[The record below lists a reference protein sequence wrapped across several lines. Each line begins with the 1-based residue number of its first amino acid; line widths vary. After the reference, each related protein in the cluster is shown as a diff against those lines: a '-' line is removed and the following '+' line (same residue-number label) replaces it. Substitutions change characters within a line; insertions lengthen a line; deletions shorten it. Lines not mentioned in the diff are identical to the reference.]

1 MSKSCTDQRDSCKT
15 SRFKGRTCSEQARF
29 PLNEQVEGPN
39 LLGTTKFPLNEQVR
53 GPNLLGTSKTRHFV
67 QEMGKSCTRQAKSD
81 VFVQKKA
88 KSCTEWEC
96 GLAKHCGTA
105 AGLTPKPAA
114 TAGSAA
120 WSFQGLHLRFR
131 CCRTLRSTETSVL
144 NTT

>member
-15 SRFKGRTCSEQARF
+15 SRFKGRTCSEQAR
-29 PLNEQVEGPN
+29 
-39 LLGTTKFPLNEQVR
+39 FPLNEQVR

-131 CCRTLRSTETSVL
+131 CCRTLRSTEASVL